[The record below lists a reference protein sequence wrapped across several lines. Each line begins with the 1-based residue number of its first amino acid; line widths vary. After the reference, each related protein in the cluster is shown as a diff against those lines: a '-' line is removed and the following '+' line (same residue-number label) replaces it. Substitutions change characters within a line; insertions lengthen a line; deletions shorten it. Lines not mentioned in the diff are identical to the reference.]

1 MWKTKLLA
9 FLLLTVFTVDLGAIP
24 DAENR
29 KAARDARRQER
40 KEKREA
46 RKAKPEEV
54 NLQDVVVTQASPQ
67 ETAPVSEESIPEDV
81 ALNNVVLAEE
91 VVEEPY
97 YEETTTTAS
106 AVEPKTTSSKE
117 DKSPA
122 VGEQSP
128 AETEESEED
137 NSWIGVLIIAV
148 VLLVSFVSWLNSRR
162 CPRCRKR
169 FAMVAIDENFHGFGK
184 ENGKTCNKMKVTR
197 QCKYCGFQ
205 DYVVEKRQFDK

>member
-1 MWKTKLLA
+1 MWKTKFLV

-24 DAENR
+24 DAKDR
-29 KAARDARRQER
+29 KTSREARKQER
-40 KEKREA
+40 MEKREA
-46 RKAKPEEV
+46 RKANAEQV

-97 YEETTTTAS
+97 YEETTTNAS

-117 DKSPA
+117 D
-122 VGEQSP
+122 
-128 AETEESEED
+128 
-137 NSWIGVLIIAV
+137 NSWLFFLIIAV
-148 VLLVSFVSWLNSRR
+148 VLLVSFIKWLNSRR